1 MLVLTKNQVNL
12 PHFVKTARIERMEQ
26 EIKEIDKDV
35 RQMDREK
42 RGLNIKIV
50 EMILSAALY
59 AGVVFALCLVAGAN
73 YAP

>member
-1 MLVLTKNQVNL
+1 
-12 PHFVKTARIERMEQ
+12 MEQ